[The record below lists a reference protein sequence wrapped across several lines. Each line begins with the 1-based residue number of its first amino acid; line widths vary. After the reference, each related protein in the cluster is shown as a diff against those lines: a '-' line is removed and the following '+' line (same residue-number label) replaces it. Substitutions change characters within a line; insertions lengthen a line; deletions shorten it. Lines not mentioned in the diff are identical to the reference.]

1 MHLRSPRKPIKRAL
15 ALEYDGVG
23 APRLTAKGA
32 GEIAEKI
39 IAIAQEAEVPLYE
52 DPHLAAALSQLEL
65 GDPVPEILY
74 RAIAEVLAFVYDME
88 SLQSKMAAQETKK

>member
-65 GDPVPEILY
+65 GDPVPELLY

-88 SLQSKMAAQETKK
+88 RLQEKMAAHKPK